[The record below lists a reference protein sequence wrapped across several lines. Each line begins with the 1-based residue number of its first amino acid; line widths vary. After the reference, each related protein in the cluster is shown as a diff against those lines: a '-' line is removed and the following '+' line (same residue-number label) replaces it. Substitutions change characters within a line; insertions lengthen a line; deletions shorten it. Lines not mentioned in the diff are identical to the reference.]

1 MAVTFSSL
9 LTSIRRN
16 LRDENGTTW
25 SDAQI
30 GELINQGVDA
40 VASVYPKEIVET
52 FAYTQP
58 TQGAIYS
65 VPLSSVTWPM
75 RVDIYNS
82 SGNYAE
88 TLYPTVGSGI
98 DSGWEIHGG
107 IMYFP
112 SNYTFA
118 SNTGTMR
125 IFGYGQWASITIGTS
140 SSTTD
145 LDTKAQNAVKVFVQ
159 AEALSMLTFDRA
171 QFQQWQV
178 GAGNSDVTALGLNNL
193 TLAAQQRWRTEKS
206 RIRSMRKL
214 G

>member
-25 SDAQI
+25 SDNQI
-30 GELINQGVDA
+30 GELVNQGIDA
-40 VASVYPKEIVET
+40 VTSVYPRENIEVQ
-52 FAYTQP
+52 AYTQP
-58 TQGAIYS
+58 GQGVIFS
-65 VPLSSVTWPM
+65 VSLSSVTWPM
-75 RVDIYNS
+75 RVDVYNS
-82 SGNYAE
+82 DGKYSE
-88 TLYPTVGSGI
+88 TLYPTVGGGI

-107 IMYFP
+107 VLYFP
-112 SNYTFA
+112 TNYTFA
-118 SNTGTMR
+118 SNTGTLR
-125 IFGYGQWASITIGTS
+125 IFGYSDWAQITIGVS

-145 LDTKAQNAVKVFVQ
+145 LDIKAQNAVKVFVQ

-178 GAGNSDVTALGLNNL
+178 GAGNSDVSALGLNNL
-193 TLAAQQRWRTEKS
+193 ALAAQQRWRSEKA